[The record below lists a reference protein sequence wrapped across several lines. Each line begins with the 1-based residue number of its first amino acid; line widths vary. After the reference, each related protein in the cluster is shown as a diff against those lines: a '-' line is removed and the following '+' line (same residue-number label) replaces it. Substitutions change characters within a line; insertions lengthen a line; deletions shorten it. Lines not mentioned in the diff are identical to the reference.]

1 MAEEVTQVSIP
12 NLPLEVKER
21 LEREATKQDRSL
33 ASLLRVVLI
42 EYAQKLNGDE
52 ESPVAPRKRQPAAA

>member
-1 MAEEVTQVSIP
+1 MSEEVVQLSVP
-12 NLPLEVKER
+12 NFPLDAKER

-42 EYAQKLNGDE
+42 EYAQRLNGAE
-52 ESPVAPRKRQPAAA
+52 ESPAAPRKRQAQTA